1 MPLFPNRQEAAMM
14 RQSHVFIT
22 RRIPEEGVRLLQTAC
37 AVTVWDDDL
46 PPPYEEL
53 LAQARECDGLLALL
67 TDRIDAALLD
77 ACPHLRVVSNMAVG
91 YDNIDIAAATARG
104 ILVGNTPDVLT
115 ATTADLAFALLLA
128 AARRIPEGIAY
139 VQEDS
144 WDTWGPL
151 LLLGQDVHHA
161 TLGIVGLGRIGQEMA
176 RRARGFAMR
185 VLYTAPTRDLAAE
198 EQCGVTHVSFA
209 ELLRQSDFISI
220 HAPLTPATRGMF
232 GAEAFAQMKPTAIL
246 INTARGQIVQ
256 TDALSAAL
264 RDGIIGGAALDVT
277 DPEPLRADHPL
288 VHLPNCI
295 VVPHIGSAS
304 QQARGQM
311 ALLAAHN
318 ILAGLQGALPS
329 GCVNPI
335 AARTGRQAQP
345 YDYEI

>member
-1 MPLFPNRQEAAMM
+1 MIILMILPGARATARDCPYRPVNIIALLHTTAVQAHL
-14 RQSHVFIT
+14 SHV
-22 RRIPEEGVRLLQTAC
+22 
-37 AVTVWDDDL
+37 
-46 PPPYEEL
+46 
-53 LAQARECDGLLALL
+53 
-67 TDRIDAALLD
+67 
-77 ACPHLRVVSNMAVG
+77 
-91 YDNIDIAAATARG
+91 AATARG

-176 RRARGFAMR
+176 RRAHGFAMR
-185 VLYTAPTRDLAAE
+185 ILYTAPTRDLAAE
-198 EQCGVTHVSFA
+198 EQFGVTHVSFA

-220 HAPLTPATRGMF
+220 HAPLTAATRGMF

-256 TDALSAAL
+256 TDALSVAL
-264 RDGIIGGAALDVT
+264 HDGIIGGAALDVT

-288 VHLPNCI
+288 VHMPNCI

-311 ALLAAHN
+311 ATLAAHN
-318 ILAGLQGALPS
+318 ILAGLQGALPPD
-329 GCVNPI
+329 CVNPI

-345 YDYEI
+345 CDYEI